1 MTNAES
7 AGERCY
13 ATIPSNVTRN
23 VKYRIELVVVKDRTY
38 TEVRNR

>member
-23 VKYRIELVVVKDRTY
+23 VKYRIELVVKDRTY